1 MQVQRKTRCE
11 RVNRRYGNVVLVVSA
26 IFAIAAC
33 HKEFRNR
40 NLDQVKL
47 NMTQKEVES
56 ILGSPDRT
64 EKSEAELETQK
75 KTTGITRYYY
85 EQKGQTIEL
94 RFQNGRLINRP
105 DRLKE
110 D

>member
-1 MQVQRKTRCE
+1 VAI
-11 RVNRRYGNVVLVVSA
+11 SA
-26 IFAIAAC
+26 MFAIAAC
-33 HKEFRNR
+33 HREFGNR

-75 KTTGITRYYY
+75 KTAGITRYYY
-85 EQKGQTIEL
+85 EHKGQSIEL

-105 DRLKE
+105 ERLKE